1 MDRFFFRKWF
11 LYKIENSDYLGW
23 ALKEACGYY
32 TEKELTHYCIVTEH
46 EVVDILAMCEPEME
60 CKMKKSFL
68 NIDHILNISAET
80 TFDMFKKCSLYTGQC
95 DNKFFWLADD
105 HEIDGISGKFKI
117 GLCFRNNKL
126 TRVEIFCIDEKIESE
141 NERYDKGNE
150 ILKILQKN
158 YDLKYKSIE
167 NSLDQRNDY
176 SSIIITF

>member
-1 MDRFFFRKWF
+1 M
-11 LYKIENSDYLGW
+11 
-23 ALKEACGYY
+23 
-32 TEKELTHYCIVTEH
+32 TEH
-46 EVVDILAMCEPEME
+46 DVVDILAMSEPEME

-80 TFDMFKKCSLYTGQC
+80 TLDMFKKCSLYTGQC

-105 HEIDGISGKFKI
+105 HEIDGISGEFKI

-141 NERYDKGNE
+141 NEKYDKGNE